1 MCLGECMLVLHALS
15 NSVDSRI
22 GRTATAELRSR
33 QMVNPFL
40 EGR

>member
-1 MCLGECMLVLHALS
+1 MLVVVHALS

-33 QMVNPFL
+33 QVANPFL